1 MMSANFTGD
10 PLMLLNVLVAQRIC
24 PALLVLQNS
33 DMEDGRY
40 EKMAGMNR

>member
-10 PLMLLNVLVAQRIC
+10 PLMLLNVLAAQRIC

-33 DMEDGRY
+33 DMENGRF
-40 EKMAGMNR
+40 EKMAGMYR